1 MIPVS
6 LFPSRST
13 DPDIGL
19 HLLQVVHS
27 GLDHGRLID
36 IVLGQ
41 APALQGAFATLSGPP
56 RTTALPLLRLG
67 LVFRDDLLVVLC
79 QDLLHIWQRSVA
91 DLQVVSIEDLGHD
104 AAPGE
109 AAVDQRQKLCTDV
122 GLHVD
127 GVRRIPPDHISS
139 SPPL

>member
-41 APALQGAFATLSGPP
+41 APALQGALASLSSPP
-56 RTTALPLLRLG
+56 RAIALPLLRLG
-67 LVFRDDLLVVLC
+67 LVFRDDLLLCFANICFIFGSVL
-79 QDLLHIWQRSVA
+79 
-91 DLQVVSIEDLGHD
+91 
-104 AAPGE
+104 
-109 AAVDQRQKLCTDV
+109 
-122 GLHVD
+122 
-127 GVRRIPPDHISS
+127 
-139 SPPL
+139 

>member
-36 IVLGQ
+36 VVLGE
-41 APALQGAFATLSGPP
+41 APALEGALASLLYSP
-56 RTTALPLLRLG
+56 RAIALPLPHLG

-91 DLQVVSIEDLGHD
+91 DLQVVSI
-104 AAPGE
+104 
-109 AAVDQRQKLCTDV
+109 
-122 GLHVD
+122 
-127 GVRRIPPDHISS
+127 SS
-139 SPPL
+139 W